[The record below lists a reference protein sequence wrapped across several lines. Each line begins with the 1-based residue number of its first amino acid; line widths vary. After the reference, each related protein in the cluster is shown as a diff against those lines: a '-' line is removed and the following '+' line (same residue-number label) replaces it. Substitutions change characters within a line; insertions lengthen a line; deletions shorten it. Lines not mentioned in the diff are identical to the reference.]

1 MSEKVGIGL
10 VGFPF
15 ESMTQFWQWVDLCE
29 EGDLDSIWVTDRL
42 VSAQPMLEPMTV
54 MAALAGRTERIQFG
68 MNVVVL
74 PTRDPLV
81 LAKECATIDF
91 MSDGRLLPAFG
102 VGGNRAPEWAATG
115 RTSAGRG
122 RRSDEMLE
130 IMTRLWTGEV
140 LTFEGEYFHYKDA
153 QIAPLPARQPLP
165 LWIGG
170 SSKAAIRRTAE
181 LGSGWLSGIAT
192 PNRVAPVV
200 AAIRAAAAEAGR
212 TIDDDHYGASFTFR
226 FGDWDEPLV
235 QRTAASMA
243 RFPEIDTPE
252 GYMAVGDAAKIL
264 DTIAAY
270 RAAGVSKFVARPIAA
285 SGADV
290 IAQTRRLIEE
300 VLPAVHGVPAQASSD
315 HERPKRAETAG

>member
-15 ESMTQFWQWVDLCE
+15 DSMSQFWQWVDLCE
-29 EGDLDSIWVTDRL
+29 EGDVDSIWITDRL

-54 MAALAGRTERIQFG
+54 MAAVAGRTERIQFG

-74 PTRDPLV
+74 PARDPLV

-115 RTSAGRG
+115 RSSAGRG
-122 RRSDEMLE
+122 RLSDEMLE
-130 IMTRLWTGEV
+130 IMTRLWAGEV
-140 LTFEGEYFHYKDA
+140 VTYEGEFFRYEDA
-153 QIAPLPARQPLP
+153 QISPLPVRQPLP

-226 FGDWDEPLV
+226 FGDWDEPIV

-243 RFPEIDTPE
+243 RFPEIDAPE
-252 GYMAVGDAAKIL
+252 GYMAVGDAAHIL
-264 DTIAAY
+264 ESIAAY
-270 RAAGVSKFVARPIAA
+270 HDAGVSKYVARPIAT

-290 IAQTRRLIEE
+290 IEQTRRLIAE
-300 VLPAVHGVPAQASSD
+300 VIPVVHGVPEAATASD
-315 HERPKRAETAG
+315 

>member
-1 MSEKVGIGL
+1 MSEKIGVGL

-15 ESMTQFWQWVDLCE
+15 DSMAQFWQWIDLCE
-29 EGDLDSIWVTDRL
+29 AGDVDSIWVTDRL
-42 VSAQPMLEPMTV
+42 VSSQPMLEPMSV

-81 LAKECATIDF
+81 LAKQCATIDF

-102 VGGNRAPEWAATG
+102 VGGNRAPEWDATG
-115 RTSAGRG
+115 RTPAGRG
-122 RRSDEMLE
+122 RLSDEMLE
-130 IMTRLWTGEV
+130 IMTRLWAGEV
-140 LTFEGEYFHYKDA
+140 VTFEGEFFRYEAA
-153 QIAPLPARQPLP
+153 QISPLPVRQPLP

-200 AAIRAAAAEAGR
+200 AAIRAAAAAAGR
-212 TIDDDHYGASFTFR
+212 MIDDDHYGASFTFR
-226 FGDWDEPLV
+226 FGNWDEPIV

-243 RFPEIDTPE
+243 RFPEIDAPE
-252 GYMAVGDAAKIL
+252 GYMAVGDAAHML
-264 DTIAAY
+264 EAIAAY
-270 RAAGVSKFVARPIAA
+270 RAAGVSKFVARPIAT

-290 IAQTRRLIEE
+290 VAQTRRLVEE
-300 VLPAVHGVPAQASSD
+300 VLPAIHGVPEPAAASD
-315 HERPKRAETAG
+315 

>member
-1 MSEKVGIGL
+1 MSEKVGIGIA
-10 VGFPF
+10 GFPF
-15 ESMTQFWQWVDLCE
+15 ETMAQFWQWVDICE
-29 EGDLDSIWVTDRL
+29 AGDVDSIWVTDRL
-42 VSAQPMLEPMTV
+42 VSAQPMLEPMSV

-74 PTRDPLV
+74 PARDPLV

-122 RRSDEMLE
+122 RLSDEMLE
-130 IMTRLWTGEV
+130 IMTRLWAGEV
-140 LTFEGEYFHYKDA
+140 VTFDGEFFRYEDA

-200 AAIRAAAAEAGR
+200 AAIRQAVAEAGR
-212 TIDDDHYGASFTFR
+212 TIDDDHYGAGFTFR
-226 FGDWDEPLV
+226 FGSWDDPIV
-235 QRTAASMA
+235 QRTATSMA
-243 RFPEIDTPE
+243 RFPEIDAPE
-252 GYMAVGDAAKIL
+252 DYLAVGDAS
-264 DTIAAY
+264 DVIARIGDY
-270 RAAGVSKFVARPIAA
+270 RAAGVSKFVARPIAS
-285 SGADV
+285 SGAEV
-290 IAQTRRLIEE
+290 IAQTERLIAE
-300 VLPAVHGVPAQASSD
+300 VIPAIHGGP
-315 HERPKRAETAG
+315 RAAEAATS